1 MSEAEAVINQ
11 RRANASVDDVE
22 NSRHD
27 TSIRLNSAQLNNAYS
42 KCLEIIFLRA
52 RDIEL
57 SGSVVGMMLRN
68 FYFSKFSRYLLRC

>member
-57 SGSVVGMMLRN
+57 SS
-68 FYFSKFSRYLLRC
+68 LLG